1 MFGIVLPLPLMSRW
15 DAKPEE
21 RQPSW
26 LPSGFAKKLVLHN
39 PEPEYPVLAKMNYI
53 QGAVQLEFVIDE
65 SGNVSKIRVQ
75 KGHPFLAIP
84 AIKAVQQWRY
94 KPFELGGRTKEA
106 RTSALVKFRLRRI
119 FPRGR
124 RNFKNTYPTPSRA
137 EKDLIS
143 RVTPPFLVS
152 PRYPG
157 VNKTSDIVKN
167 TRLIRVRVLLDKT
180 GKIVD
185 GRIVGTAIRNQSAI
199 LERIAHWKFSPAK
212 FGTLPVPW
220 YLEIDVPLEAKEQIS
235 FGAFEE

>member
-1 MFGIVLPLPLMSRW
+1 MFGLVFPLPLISRW
-15 DAKPEE
+15 NAKPEE

-26 LPSGFAKKLVLHN
+26 LSSGSAKKLILHK
-39 PEPEYPVLAKMNYI
+39 PEPEYPVLAKINYI
-53 QGAVQLEFVIDE
+53 QGAVRLEFVIDE

-75 KGHPFLAIP
+75 KGHPFLAVA

-106 RTSALVKFRLRRI
+106 RTSASVNFRLRRV

-124 RNFKNTYPTPSRA
+124 RNFKKTYPTPARA

-143 RVTPPFLVS
+143 RVTPPSLIS

-157 VNKTSDIVKN
+157 VNKNSDTAKSQ
-167 TRLIRVRVLLDKT
+167 RLIRVRVLLDKT
-180 GKIVD
+180 GKIMD
-185 GRIVGTAIRNQSAI
+185 GRIVGTAIGNQSAI
-199 LERIAHWKFSPAK
+199 LERMAQWKFKPAK

-220 YLEIDVPLEAKEQIS
+220 YLEVDVPLEAKEQIPL
-235 FGAFEE
+235 GAVEG